1 LLELRD
7 QDGELHAMTNP
18 IYAGE
23 NGEHWQ

>member
-1 LLELRD
+1 LELRD